1 MDTPLRLE
9 RFICEMFYQSLY
21 KRAAEASATELSVLE
36 IEAAFRQFL
45 NGPNHLDNDQCYYND
60 MRRCLGRYAKEQTTD
75 YVIRLDAFTS
85 VLRKHEAKLNVI
97 DVAEL
102 LAKQVALRV
111 RLQEST
117 FNDSDV
123 EVLYA
128 KVRRS
133 FISEHYMVVKKG
145 TPAQMFYSQG
155 TETAKLS
162 LEETRNKI
170 GNVYRMLVAAP
181 YVSLEF
187 RGGQYN
193 GRVMRLPDATKL
205 LIK

>member
-21 KRAAEASATELSVLE
+21 KRAAEAGATELSVLE

-45 NGPNHLDNDQCYYND
+45 NGQNHLDNDQCYYND
-60 MRRCLGRYAKEQTTD
+60 MRRCLGRYAKERTTD

-85 VLRKHEAKLNVI
+85 VLRKHGAKLNVI
-97 DVAEL
+97 EVAEL

-117 FNDSDV
+117 FNDGDV

-128 KVRRS
+128 KVCRS
-133 FISEHYMVVKKG
+133 FISERYMVVKKG
-145 TPAQMFYSQG
+145 TPAHMFYSQG

-162 LEETRNKI
+162 LEETRNRI
-170 GNVYRMLVAAP
+170 GSVYRTLMAAP

>member
-21 KRAAEASATELSVLE
+21 KRAAEAGATELSVLE

-60 MRRCLGRYAKEQTTD
+60 MRRCLGRYAKERTTD

-85 VLRKHEAKLNVI
+85 VLRKHGAKLNVI
-97 DVAEL
+97 EVAEL

-117 FNDSDV
+117 FNDGDV

-128 KVRRS
+128 KVCRS
-133 FISEHYMVVKKG
+133 FISERYMVVKKG
-145 TPAQMFYSQG
+145 TPAHMFYSQG

-162 LEETRNKI
+162 LEETRNRI
-170 GNVYRMLVAAP
+170 GSVYRTLMAAP

>member
-36 IEAAFRQFL
+36 IDAAFRQFL

-85 VLRKHEAKLNVI
+85 VLRKHGAKLNVI

-117 FNDSDV
+117 FNDGDV

-145 TPAQMFYSQG
+145 TPAQMFYGQG

-162 LEETRNKI
+162 LEETRNRI
-170 GNVYRMLVAAP
+170 GSVYRILMAAP
-181 YVSLEF
+181 YISLEF

>member
-21 KRAAEASATELSVLE
+21 KRAAEAGATELSVLE

-45 NGPNHLDNDQCYYND
+45 NGQNHLDNDQCYYND

-85 VLRKHEAKLNVI
+85 VLRKHGAKLNVI
-97 DVAEL
+97 EVAEL

-117 FNDSDV
+117 FNDGDV

-128 KVRRS
+128 KVCRS
-133 FISEHYMVVKKG
+133 FISERYMVVKKG
-145 TPAQMFYSQG
+145 TPAHMFYSQG

-162 LEETRNKI
+162 LEETRNRI
-170 GNVYRMLVAAP
+170 GSVYRMLMAAP